1 MPLDIEVTPLVPE
14 EVASAAGDIVE
25 LLDVLWE
32 RTRDRGWAAPASLAQ
47 LRLMY
52 AVDREDGIRMR
63 ALGAVLNVS
72 APSLSRLCD
81 RLQSVGFVE
90 RQPSPDSGREVT
102 LRLTAEGHAHLAEV
116 RRKRGEVL
124 TGAIDSMPARQR
136 AELAQGLTG
145 LRTALGGVPA
155 APPVLV
161 GPVVRSPA
169 VRSPVV

>member
-1 MPLDIEVTPLVPE
+1 MTPDVEVTPPGSHD
-14 EVASAAGDIVE
+14 VASAAGDIVE

-32 RTRDRGWAAPASLAQ
+32 RTRDRDWAAPASLAQ

-52 AVDREDGIRMR
+52 AVDRENGIRMR

-90 RQPSPDSGREVT
+90 RRPSPDSGREVT
-102 LRLTAEGHAHLAEV
+102 LNLTAEGHAHLAEV

-124 TGAIDSMPARQR
+124 TGAIDRMPAGQR

-145 LRTALGGVPA
+145 LRAALGGVPVV
-155 APPVLV
+155 PPVFA
-161 GPVVRSPA
+161 GPA
-169 VRSPVV
+169 VRGPAG

>member
-1 MPLDIEVTPLVPE
+1 MTSDAEVAPPGHDD
-14 EVASAAGDIVE
+14 VASAAGDIVE
-25 LLDVLWE
+25 LLDLLWE

-90 RQPSPDSGREVT
+90 RRPSPDSGREVT
-102 LRLTAEGHAHLAEV
+102 LSLTTRGHAHLAEV

-124 TGAIDSMPARQR
+124 TTAIDSMPAGQR

-145 LRTALGGVPA
+145 LRDALGGR
-155 APPVLV
+155 PVAHRMFA
-161 GPVVRSPA
+161 GPVVRGPA
-169 VRSPVV
+169 D